1 MRAALARRTASMM
14 TSNSI
19 RFSLAGGQVGW
30 TMNTSSPR
38 TLSSIRTPISPS
50 AYRKT
55 LIAPSGRSRAAAMPR
70 ARSGLLV
77 PLKTRIPAPVTGAPL
92 LSPTV
97 EDADHAGRNP
107 DHDAAGRNVFRH
119 HRAGPGDRP
128 PADPDRGDQHRVAP
142 DVRPVPDGRA
152 VLPVVE
158 AVVAR
163 HRPRP
168 DVDIGADPGV
178 AQVTLVVDL
187 GAIPHATRL
196 HLGEIAD
203 LDVPPDDGARP
214 QMRVGA
220 HGGPVAHTRSFER

>member
-1 MRAALARRTASMM
+1 MRAALARRTASMI
-14 TSNSI
+14 TSSSM

-50 AYRKT
+50 AYLKT
-55 LIAPSGRSRAAAMPR
+55 LIAPSGRSRAAAIPR

-77 PLKTRIPAPVTGAPL
+77 PLKTRIPAPVTGAP

-119 HRAGPGDRP
+119 HRAGAGDRP
-128 PADPDRGDQHRVAP
+128 PANPDRGDQHRVAP
-142 DVRPVPDGRA
+142 DVRPVPDGRP

-163 HRPRP
+163 HRPRA

-187 GAIPHATRL
+187 GAIPHVDRL

-220 HGGPVAHTRSFER
+220 HDGPVAHARSFER